1 MKESYFESIDTK
13 DKAYWLGILYAEG
26 YMETRN
32 QKPYRLGIQI
42 GTDDEI
48 IIDRFIKV
56 LDLNPNIK
64 HYRERD
70 HSVFVKFVNK
80 KIVKDLVKWGVV
92 PRKSNIIELPNLSK
106 RELYL
111 AFLLG
116 FYDGDGKTGTTRIVT
131 GSILFLKQIKKHFN
145 LPYKIYEKNS
155 SGYWKGKLIV
165 SHGYSMSLG
174 VELYKEMLA
183 ILNAFFY

>member
-1 MKESYFESIDTK
+1 MKENYFEFIDTNE
-13 DKAYWLGILYAEG
+13 KAYWLGILYAEA

-70 HSVFVKFVNK
+70 HSVFVKFV
-80 KIVKDLVKWGVV
+80 
-92 PRKSNIIELPNLSK
+92 
-106 RELYL
+106 
-111 AFLLG
+111 
-116 FYDGDGKTGTTRIVT
+116 
-131 GSILFLKQIKKHFN
+131 
-145 LPYKIYEKNS
+145 
-155 SGYWKGKLIV
+155 KLQEDYF
-165 SHGYSMSLG
+165 G
-174 VELYKEMLA
+174 
-183 ILNAFFY
+183 

>member
-1 MKESYFESIDTK
+1 MKENYFYTIDTK
-13 DKAYWLGILYAEG
+13 DKAYWLGVLYAEA

-48 IIDRFIKV
+48 IIDRFIKA

-70 HSVFVKFVNK
+70 HTVFVKFVNK

-111 AFLLG
+111 AFLLLPIES
-116 FYDGDGKTGTTRIVT
+116 TIATT
-131 GSILFLKQIKKHFN
+131 SIEFPKVSFLVDRDK
-145 LPYKIYEKNS
+145 
-155 SGYWKGKLIV
+155 
-165 SHGYSMSLG
+165 
-174 VELYKEMLA
+174 
-183 ILNAFFY
+183 